1 MKQRTLSNIYA
12 EIKGLLPIMKGAKT
26 VDIITKVIDNITKNG
41 QANPYLTRQRVS
53 GCISACCCK
62 YGIATCIN
70 SRLY

>member
-1 MKQRTLSNIYA
+1 MKRRTVSNIYA
-12 EIKGLLPIMKGAKT
+12 EIRSLLTIMKGAKT
-26 VDIITKVIDNITKNG
+26 VDFITKVIDNITKKG
-41 QANPYLTRQRVS
+41 LANQYLTRQRVS